1 MAGGKYLMKK
11 KSKKWIIWTTIGIIL
26 VVVVSVVVSSNGS
39 DQKNGRATI
48 KVKRE
53 NIVEKALAVGSIE
66 PVNEIDVKSKVSG
79 VVGKLYAD
87 VGDFV
92 RAGDPLVEVKPDPT
106 PLELAQAKRDV
117 EMAGIEMENLAKE
130 LERKKS
136 LSDQGLVSD
145 QEYELLKQ
153 QYDQSSL
160 RHQMALEQL
169 ELIEKGKVRI
179 ANTNI
184 ETVVKSPITGFI
196 LEKNVNLGDP
206 VVPLT
211 SYQPGTAIM
220 RMADMTDL
228 IFKGTV
234 DEIDVGKIK
243 EGLACELQ
251 VGAIPSANI
260 TGIVTLISLKA
271 KKEDNTTVFPVEV
284 KIDKVEK
291 ATLRAGFSANANIII
306 ARRDSVLA
314 IPERV
319 ITFRN
324 DSAFVELPKAEGKSE
339 EKYIKT
345 GLSDAIMIEV
355 LEGLEEGQEVLE
367 KKPKEIT

>member
-1 MAGGKYLMKK
+1 MKP
-11 KSKKWIIWTTIGIIL
+11 KSRKWILWAVVIIAVI
-26 VVVVSVVVSSNGS
+26 VVVAVTMSSGS
-39 DQKNGRATI
+39 ADKQNGRKTV
-48 KVKRE
+48 KVERKD
-53 NIVEKALAVGSIE
+53 IVEKALAVGSIE

-92 RAGDPLVEVKPDPT
+92 NAGDPLVEVRPDPT

-117 EMAGIEMENLAKE
+117 EMATIELETLEKE
-130 LERKKS
+130 LERNKQLKS
-136 LSDQGLVSD
+136 KGLISDHDYEILVR
-145 QEYELLKQ
+145 
-153 QYDQSSL
+153 QYDEAKL
-160 RHQMALEQL
+160 RHQISQERLD
-169 ELIEKGKVRI
+169 LIEKGKVKI
-179 ANTNI
+179 ADTNI
-184 ETVVKSPITGFI
+184 ETVVKSPLTGFI

-243 EGLACELQ
+243 EKMACELQ
-251 VGAIPSANI
+251 VGAIPGEPI
-260 TGIVTLISLKA
+260 TGHVVLISLKA
-271 KKEDNTTVFPVEV
+271 KKEDNTTVFPVEI
-284 KIDKVEK
+284 KIDDVKNAV
-291 ATLRAGFSANANIII
+291 LRAGYSANAHIII

-319 ITFRN
+319 VTFRN
-324 DSAFVELPKAEGKSE
+324 DSAFVRLPVGEEGSE
-339 EKYIKT
+339 ERFIKT
-345 GLSDAIMIEV
+345 GLSDAILIEV
-355 LEGLEEGQEVLE
+355 LEGLQEGEEVLE
-367 KKPKEIT
+367 KEVQEIT